1 MSYTQLT
8 QTQRYQIHT
17 LLKMGHNQTEIAD
30 CLIVH
35 KSTICRELRR
45 NQGQRGYRPKQAH
58 TMALNRKRKA
68 KTRIKKHIWQ
78 MVEEKLSRDW
88 SPEQI
93 SIWLKKKHSIHVSH
107 ERIYQYI
114 LRDKQAG
121 GKLYS
126 HLRCQKKRRKRYGSY
141 DRRGNLPNRVSIDQ
155 RPEVVDQRTR
165 FGDWEVDTILG
176 KGRRHAIVT
185 LTERKSRLALL
196 RKVDRRTANLVGDA
210 VIHLLRPFGHSL
222 HTITGDNGKE
232 FAEHERISRDLQ
244 ADFYFAHPYSSWE
257 RGSNENMNGLIRQYI
272 PKDRDLNTV
281 SNQELDLIMHKLN
294 HRPRKCL
301 DFNSPF
307 EVFFEHYS
315 SVALET

>member
-35 KSTICRELRR
+35 KSTISRELRR

-78 MVEEKLSRDW
+78 VVEEKLSQEW

-93 SIWLKKKHSIHVSH
+93 STWLKKRHSIHVSH
-107 ERIYQYI
+107 ERIYQYV

-121 GKLYS
+121 GKLYR
-126 HLRCQKKRRKRYGSY
+126 HLRCQKKRRKRYSSY

-210 VIHLLRPFGHSL
+210 VIHLLRPFSHSL

-232 FAEHERISRDLQ
+232 FA
-244 ADFYFAHPYSSWE
+244 
-257 RGSNENMNGLIRQYI
+257 
-272 PKDRDLNTV
+272 
-281 SNQELDLIMHKLN
+281 
-294 HRPRKCL
+294 
-301 DFNSPF
+301 
-307 EVFFEHYS
+307 
-315 SVALET
+315 